1 MVLDEDLDG
10 HDVDLVESRGEG
22 STELLE
28 LLGST
33 SVLVGDHVVRVRLRE
48 LRHRVGNGG
57 SDGRGDGERLVHFGL
72 PLFDMYSISDSRA
85 DVNTYQHQDHDPDQS
100 RDGHSNQEL

>member
-1 MVLDEDLDG
+1 
-10 HDVDLVESRGEG
+10 
-22 STELLE
+22 
-28 LLGST
+28 
-33 SVLVGDHVVRVRLRE
+33 VRLRE

-85 DVNTYQHQDHDPDQS
+85 DVNSQIERGDS
-100 RDGHSNQEL
+100 

>member
-1 MVLDEDLDG
+1 
-10 HDVDLVESRGEG
+10 
-22 STELLE
+22 
-28 LLGST
+28 
-33 SVLVGDHVVRVRLRE
+33 VRLRE

-57 SDGRGDGERLVHFGL
+57 SDGRGDGERLVHLSL